1 MKATD
6 LKLNQTFSIENNI
19 LMPIVKT
26 YLVVQKTP
34 ISTIAVLQSAYI
46 RTLGQPIQ
54 LNVENLSKTII
65 LEPNEIVKP
74 LN

>member
-6 LKLNQTFSIENNI
+6 LKLNQTFSIENTI

-34 ISTIAVLQSAYI
+34 QSTIAVLQSAYI
-46 RTLGQPIQ
+46 RTMGQPIQ